1 MKFLSSRYC
10 QYFRILPVILSVVL
24 LFSLSEKG
32 IAQEPPPRPVEVTV
46 VNNLGFGA
54 FTHGAAGG
62 TITVTAT
69 GSRSA
74 TGTVIPLNLG
84 FSFSAAVFRLVA
96 NPGTLITILNGPPV
110 SLPGSNGGSM
120 TLTTGAT
127 DPASPFVIATTPPA
141 YTTMTIGGT
150 LTVGNSGSN
159 PPGSYSGTFDITF
172 IQE

>member
-1 MKFLSSRYC
+1 MKF
-10 QYFRILPVILSVVL
+10 RINRNHLHRFFQVLFLIVVL
-24 LFSLSEKG
+24 CTISIQGF
-32 IAQEPPPRPVEVTV
+32 AQEPPPRPVQVTV
-46 VNNLGFGA
+46 VQNLGFGA
-54 FTHGAAGG
+54 FSHGIAGG
-62 TITVTAT
+62 TITITAT

-96 NPGTLITILNGPPV
+96 NPGTLITILNGPPAT
-110 SLPGSNGGSM
+110 LPGSNGGSM

-127 DPASPFVIATTPPA
+127 DPVSPFVIPTTPPA
-141 YTTMTIGGT
+141 YTPMNIGGT
-150 LTVGNSGSN
+150 LTVGNSAAN